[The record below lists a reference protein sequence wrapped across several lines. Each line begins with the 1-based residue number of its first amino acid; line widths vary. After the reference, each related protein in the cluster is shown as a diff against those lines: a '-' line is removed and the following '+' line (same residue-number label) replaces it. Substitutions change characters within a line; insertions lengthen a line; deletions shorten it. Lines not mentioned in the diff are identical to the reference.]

1 MSIDTVQVT
10 DPTAFAEFTTPEVHA
25 LDTRPQD
32 PASIT
37 LMDEFD
43 LDILV
48 SSMPGEIRDGECDR
62 WSNCVCITVCATHP
76 WSCA

>member
-1 MSIDTVQVT
+1 MSIDTIQVA
-10 DPTAFAEFTTPEVHA
+10 DPIAFAGAHA
-25 LDTRPQD
+25 LDTRSQD
-32 PASIT
+32 PADIA

-48 SSMPGEIRDGECDR
+48 SSMPGEIRAGECDR